1 MKILMCRPTT
11 FSVTYSINPWMT
23 QDDPVDLL
31 LAKHQWVE
39 LKSTIESL
47 GAEVAFLDQH
57 VALPDMVFAAN
68 AGIAHNNKVVLPNF
82 KHQERQP
89 EREEFL
95 TWFNNAGYET
105 HILPDDMLFEGAGDC
120 FVWRDHLI
128 AGWGFRSDKKAL
140 IEVAS
145 ILGLKLVSLNLKDE
159 RFYHLDTCMLV
170 IDDNTCLYYQPAF
183 DDVEIKNLPF
193 NMIAISETDAC
204 NFACNGVKIGN
215 SIILNRAS
223 DSLKQQLKNFNVN
236 IIESNT
242 SEFLKSGGSCRCLVL
257 NI

>member
-31 LAKHQWVE
+31 LAKHQWIE

-47 GAEVAFLDQH
+47 GVEVAFLDQH
-57 VALPDMVFAAN
+57 ETLPDMVFAAN
-68 AGIAHNNKVVLPNF
+68 AGIANNNKVILSNF
-82 KHQERQP
+82 KYPERQP
-89 EREEFL
+89 EREKFL

-105 HILPDDMLFEGAGDC
+105 HVLPDDMNFEGGGDC

-128 AGWGFRSDKKAL
+128 AGWGFRTDERAL
-140 IEVAS
+140 TRVAD
-145 ILGLKLVSLNLKDE
+145 ILGLKLISLNLKDE

-170 IDDNTCLYYQPAF
+170 IDDDTCLYYQPAF
-183 DDVEIKNLPF
+183 DYVEIKKLPF
-193 NMIAISETDAC
+193 RMIPVSETDAC
-204 NFACNGVKIGN
+204 NFACNGVKIKN
-215 SIILNRAS
+215 NIIMNAAS
-223 DSLKQQLKNFNVN
+223 QDLKQRLANLNINV
-236 IIESNT
+236 IETDT